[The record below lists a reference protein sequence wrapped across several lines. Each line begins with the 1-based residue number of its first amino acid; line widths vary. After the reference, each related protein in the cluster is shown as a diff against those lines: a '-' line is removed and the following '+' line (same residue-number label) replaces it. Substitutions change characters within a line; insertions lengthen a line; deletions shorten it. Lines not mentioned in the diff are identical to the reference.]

1 MVLIMKK
8 NGNDMEDFKMK
19 TKIFFSLF
27 VVLALFACSNDDIQE
42 TSPSDP
48 QPSAITFDL
57 MPIHPDEGA
66 SDITRAVK
74 QGWVSGDVIFVFFNN
89 IAAPKYLK
97 MYYDGSTWTTTEM
110 NGDTQESLGLSNGA
124 TGTMRAVYLPFGCN
138 AKVSKSGTSFV
149 FDKTYYTFYLTATL
163 DYKVEDNKVSG
174 AFNMTIP
181 ADYVQFF
188 IEEAS
193 AVDEAYSLGTDAVA
207 PVGIAS
213 ISDDGTVVET
223 TDKTAADDMPGY
235 AYSGGFLFSGKL
247 VGGYGSNHYFALIKN
262 SDHTRHD
269 YFVTGKTLASHS
281 AVKLPANGNSKWQPV
296 GSGQYFEM
304 KKGDTSLGK
313 WYTGNFYDN
322 GTTATSCLNPEDA
335 GTKLTHA
342 SAIART
348 DFTLP
353 SKDQYDALIANCS
366 WTWLSIHGVYGMV
379 VKSDTGFLFFPSSDN
394 NRCDYWASTPSSYS
408 GYSYTL
414 YVKHDSDICRT
425 EYDRDDNENFVRYLK
440 KE

>member
-1 MVLIMKK
+1 MKK

-57 MPIHPDEGA
+57 TPIHPDEGA

-110 NGDTQESLGLSNGA
+110 NGDTQESLSLSNGA

-163 DYKVEDNKVSG
+163 AYKVEDNKVSG

-213 ISDDGTVVET
+213 ISADGTVVET
-223 TDKTAADDMPGY
+223 TDKTAADDMLGY

-247 VGGYGSNHYFALIKN
+247 VNGYGSNHYFALIKN

-281 AVKLPANGNSKWQPV
+281 AVKLPANDNSKWQPV

-304 KKGDTSLGK
+304 KKGNTSLGK

-348 DFTLP
+348 DFMLP
-353 SKDQYDALIANCS
+353 SKDQYDALITNCS

-379 VKSDTGFLFFPSSDN
+379 VQSDTGFLFFPSSDK
-394 NRCDYWASTPSSYS
+394 NRCDYWAFTPSTTIDD
-408 GYSYTL
+408 YSYTL
-414 YVKHDSDICRT
+414 YVNHDKGICET
-425 EYDRDDNENFVRYLK
+425 GIDYNNNEYFVRYLK

>member
-1 MVLIMKK
+1 MKK

-42 TSPSDP
+42 TSSSDP

-57 MPIHPDEGA
+57 TPIHPDEGA

-97 MYYDGSTWTTTEM
+97 MYYNGSTWTTTEM
-110 NGDTQESLGLSNGA
+110 NGDTQESLGLSKGA
-124 TGTMRAVYLPFGCN
+124 TGTMRAVYLPFGCD
-138 AKVSKSGTSFV
+138 ATVSESGTSFV
-149 FDKTYYTFYLTATL
+149 FNKTYYTYYLTATL
-163 DYKVEDNKVSG
+163 AYKVEDNKVSG

-193 AVDEAYSLGTDAVA
+193 AVDEAYSLGTDAVV

-213 ISDDGTVVET
+213 ISADGTVVET

-235 AYSGGFLFSGKL
+235 AYSGGSLFSGKL
-247 VGGYGSNHYFALIKN
+247 VSGYGSNHYFALIKN

-281 AVKLPANGNSKWQPV
+281 AVKLPANGNSKWQSV
-296 GSGQYFEM
+296 GSGQYIEM

-322 GTTATSCLNPEDA
+322 GTVATSCVKPEDI
-335 GTKLTHA
+335 GTKLNYNSA
-342 SAIART
+342 SART
-348 DFTLP
+348 DFMLP
-353 SKDQYDALIANCS
+353 SKGQYDALINNCS

-394 NRCDYWASTPSSYS
+394 NRCDYWTSTPSSTS

-414 YVKHDSDICRT
+414 YVDHTSNICRT
-425 EYDRDDNENFVRYLK
+425 EHDGNNKELFVRYLK

>member
-1 MVLIMKK
+1 MKK
-8 NGNDMEDFKMK
+8 IGSNMEDFMMK

-42 TSPSDP
+42 TSSSDP

-57 MPIHPDEGA
+57 TPIHPDEGA

-74 QGWVSGDVIFVFFNN
+74 QGWVDGDVIFVFFNN

-97 MYYDGSTWTTTEM
+97 MCYDGSKWTTTQM
-110 NGDTQESLGLSNGA
+110 NGNTEGTLGLSNGA
-124 TGTMRAVYLPFGCN
+124 TGTMRAIYLPFGCG
-138 AKVSKSGTSFV
+138 ATVSKSGDSFV

-163 DYKVEDNKVSG
+163 AYKVEGNKVSG

-188 IEEAS
+188 VEDAS
-193 AVDEAYSLGTDAVA
+193 AVNEAYSLGTDAVV

-213 ISDDGTVVET
+213 ISADGTVVET
-223 TDKTAADDMPGY
+223 TDKTAADDMLGY

-247 VGGYGSNHYFALIKN
+247 VSGYGSNHYFALIKN

-281 AVKLPANGNSKWQPV
+281 AVKLPANGNSKWQSV
-296 GSGQYFEM
+296 GSGQYIEM
-304 KKGDTSLGK
+304 KKDDASLGK

-322 GTTATSCLNPEDA
+322 GSSATSCLNPEDTT
-335 GTKLTHA
+335 GTKLNHA
-342 SAIART
+342 SAIAKKE
-348 DFTLP
+348 FTLP
-353 SKDQYDALIANCS
+353 SRDQYDALITNCS

-379 VKSDTGFLFFPSSDN
+379 VQSDTGFLFFPSSDN
-394 NRCDYWASTPSSYS
+394 NRCDYWASTASSDD

-414 YVKHDSDICRT
+414 YVKHDSGICRT
-425 EYDRDDNENFVRYLK
+425 EHDDDSKELFVRYLK

>member
-1 MVLIMKK
+1 MKK

-42 TSPSDP
+42 TSSSDP

-57 MPIHPDEGA
+57 TPIHPDEGA

-74 QGWVSGDVIFVFFNN
+74 QGWVDGDVIFVFFNN
-89 IAAPKYLK
+89 IEAPKYLK

-110 NGDTQESLGLSNGA
+110 NGDAQESLGLSNGA

-138 AKVSKSGTSFV
+138 AKVSKSGYSFV

-163 DYKVEDNKVSG
+163 AYKVEDNKVSG
-174 AFNMTIP
+174 AFQMTIP

-188 IEEAS
+188 VEDAS
-193 AVDEAYSLGTDAVA
+193 AVNEAYSLGTDAVV
-207 PVGIAS
+207 PVGVAS
-213 ISDDGTVVET
+213 ISADGTVVET

-262 SDHTRHD
+262 SGHTRHD

-335 GTKLTHA
+335 GTKLNHTSA
-342 SAIART
+342 SART

-353 SKDQYDALIANCS
+353 SKGQYDALITNCS

-379 VKSDTGFLFFPSSDN
+379 VQSDTGFLFFRSSNDK
-394 NRCDYWASTPSSYS
+394 CDYWASTPSSTS

-414 YVKHDSDICRT
+414 YVNHNHNPIICET
-425 EYDRDDNENFVRYLK
+425 ALDNNNNERFVRYLK

>member
-1 MVLIMKK
+1 MKK
-8 NGNDMEDFKMK
+8 IGSNMEDFMMK

-42 TSPSDP
+42 TSSSDP

-57 MPIHPDEGA
+57 TPIHPDEGA

-74 QGWVSGDVIFVFFNN
+74 QGWVDGDVIFVFFNN

-97 MYYDGSTWTTTEM
+97 MCYDGSKWTTTQM
-110 NGDTQESLGLSNGA
+110 NGNTEGTLGLSNGA
-124 TGTMRAVYLPFGCN
+124 TGTMRAIYLPFGCG
-138 AKVSKSGTSFV
+138 ATVSKSGDSFV

-163 DYKVEDNKVSG
+163 AYKVEGNKVSG

-181 ADYVQFF
+181 ADYVQFYV
-188 IEEAS
+188 EDAS
-193 AVDEAYSLGTDAVA
+193 PDNEAYSLGTDAVV

-213 ISDDGTVVET
+213 ISADGTVVET
-223 TDKTAADDMPGY
+223 TDKTAADDMLGY

-247 VGGYGSNHYFALIKN
+247 VSGYGSNHYFALIKN

-281 AVKLPANGNSKWQPV
+281 AVKLPANGNSKWQSV
-296 GSGQYFEM
+296 GSGRYIEM

-322 GTTATSCLNPEDA
+322 GSSATSCLNPEDTT
-335 GTKLTHA
+335 GTKLNHA

-353 SKDQYDALIANCS
+353 SRDQYDALITNCS

-379 VKSDTGFLFFPSSDN
+379 VQSDTGFLFFPSSDN
-394 NRCDYWASTPSSYS
+394 NRCDYWASTPSSD
-408 GYSYTL
+408 GLSYTL
-414 YVKHDSDICRT
+414 YVDHTSNICRT
-425 EYDRDDNENFVRYLK
+425 EHDGNNKELFVRYLK

>member
-1 MVLIMKK
+1 MKK
-8 NGNDMEDFKMK
+8 IGSNMEDFMMK

-27 VVLALFACSNDDIQE
+27 VILALFACSNDDIQNN
-42 TSPSDP
+42 TSSDAK
-48 QPSAITFDL
+48 QPTITFDL
-57 MPIHPDEGA
+57 TPVHPDESVSG
-66 SDITRAVK
+66 ITRAVK

-89 IAAPKYLK
+89 IEAPKYLK
-97 MYYDGSTWTTTEM
+97 MCYDGSKWTTTQM
-110 NGDTQESLGLSNGA
+110 NGDTQESLGLSNEA
-124 TGTMRAVYLPFGCN
+124 TGTMRAVYLPFGCD
-138 AKVSKSGTSFV
+138 ATVSESGTSFV

-163 DYKVEDNKVSG
+163 AYKVEDNKVSG

-188 IEEAS
+188 VEDAS

-213 ISDDGTVVET
+213 ISADGTVVET

-247 VGGYGSNHYFALIKN
+247 VNGYGSNHYFALIKN
-262 SDHTRHD
+262 SDNIRHD

-281 AVKLPANGNSKWQPV
+281 AVKLPANGNGKWQPV

-304 KKGDTSLGK
+304 KKGNTSLGK

-322 GTTATSCLNPEDA
+322 GTVATSCLNPEDA

-394 NRCDYWASTPSSYS
+394 NRCDYWTSTPSSS
-408 GYSYTL
+408 LDGYSYTL
-414 YVKHDSDICRT
+414 YVKHESDICKT
-425 EYDRDDNENFVRYLK
+425 DPDNNNNELFVRYLK